1 MNTSQ
6 YLPLIIKLESFLKGE
21 TDSVNMPEVFSELHA
36 ELINQA
42 IIKSGGNNTKAAR
55 SLGIQRTNLLYHLGY
70 TPKKRAMISD
80 RPMNVE
86 QNDD

>member
-21 TDSVNMPEVFSELHA
+21 SESLNMPEVFSELHA

-42 IIKSGGNNTKAAR
+42 IIKSGGNNAKAAR

-70 TPKKRAMISD
+70 TPKKRAAVAD
-80 RPMNVE
+80 RPMSLK
-86 QNDD
+86 QNEY